1 MACLNVELIFSMSK
15 LAITT
20 FTLLIFSKILLGQ
33 EPKTIHIKEAIDPI
47 KIDGLL
53 NEDSWTQAEKGSD
66 YWLNFPTDTS
76 RASSQTELMFT
87 YDDRFI
93 YVGAKLYAPDDA
105 TYVTP
110 SLRRDFRGAGN
121 DMFTIAFD
129 TFDDLTNAF
138 QFGINPFGVRREGL
152 VSNGGAQRGNLSLDW
167 ENKWYGE
174 ATQHEGYWMVEMA
187 IPFKSIRY
195 KEGNLVWNINSY
207 RIDSHTGERSIWN
220 PVPRNFALYS
230 LAHTGKLVWDKAPK
244 KPGANVS
251 VIPYV
256 SGNTVKEGGYLNRDD
271 QQQIPRSTESSFDAG
286 FDAKVALGPALNLDI
301 TVNPDFS
308 QVEVDRQVTNLDRF
322 EIFFPERRQFFLE
335 NADLFSEFGADGL
348 RPFFSRRI
356 GVSRDENTG
365 VNVQNKINFG
375 ARLSGKLNNNWR
387 LGVLNMQAAAIN
399 DIDLPQVNYTVTA
412 LQRKVFNRSN
422 VGLIFV
428 NKQDLANK
436 SNTSF
441 NQFNRVVGLD
451 YNLASA
457 DNSLNGKFFYHR
469 TFEKDDSQNSFA
481 ASANLLYS
489 TINWQIEGLAQK
501 VGNGYNP
508 EVGFARRNNYERGA
522 LSLRKN
528 FYPNSG
534 AIQRISPGI
543 ETEVYTNDTN
553 GTTDSQ
559 VSLGLELAMLNTSNI
574 RLSVNR
580 SYIYLFRAFDPT
592 RNNNERLP
600 ADTDYEYT
608 NVEAFFSGDT
618 RKPFYLTVFANAGGY
633 YNGNRLG
640 LGGNLNYRVL
650 PYGLVTMNFNYNR
663 IRLPEPYGSAD
674 LFLIGPR
681 FDITF
686 TKKLFWTT
694 FIQYNNQIDNLN
706 INSRI
711 QWRFKPVSD
720 VFIAYTDNYFP
731 DDFRNKNRALVIK
744 VTYWLNL

>member
-15 LAITT
+15 LVITT
-20 FTLLIFSKILLGQ
+20 FILLIFSKILLGQ

-66 YWLNFPTDTS
+66 YWLNFPTDTN

-256 SGNTVKEGGYLNRDD
+256 SGNTIKEGGYLNRDD

-399 DIDLPQVNYTVTA
+399 DIDLPQINYTVTA